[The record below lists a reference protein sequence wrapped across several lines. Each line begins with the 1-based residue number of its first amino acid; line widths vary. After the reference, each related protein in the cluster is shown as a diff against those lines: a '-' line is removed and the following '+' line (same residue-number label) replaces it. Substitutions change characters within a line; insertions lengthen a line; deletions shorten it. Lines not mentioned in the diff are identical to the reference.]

1 MHYRNERGITVV
13 SDENTASVLPAA
25 SKTPIKER
33 LFSFLAQYLTDFGR
47 YICSVI
53 VLLFIYAGR
62 SLVRF
67 FRFLWNKTVSLRGT
81 LFTKLSYLGVI
92 IASPFVKIWYALCR
106 AKKDIV
112 TGKQEGGLANGVKIA
127 AGHLGEFV
135 FGKSGLAVSVFNLA
149 APIISVLFLFSVVS
163 YANSLNYV
171 VKLTVNDKFLGY
183 IRNEQVYYDAEKIL
197 AERINY
203 LGSDENIR
211 LEPEYSVKLL
221 EKSGTLTKYQV
232 ADKMLEYS
240 GLTVDR
246 AYGFYLNGTFMG
258 AMLDNTEVKAALD
271 SVLNKYRTMYPEAEI
286 SFADHIECDTAGLYL
301 SGSIINTDWLIS
313 QLTGVKKQAG
323 YYIVEDGDSHSL
335 ICDKLSMTMG
345 QLDLLNPGFADMPLY
360 TGDRIK
366 IREEVPFLSV
376 NVTVVENYDAYI
388 DYETEYYNDSTLYVG
403 VTRVTTEGVRGVN
416 HVTANVTYVN
426 SIEVDRDITKSV
438 TASLPVTER
447 IAMGT
452 KPTPESLYSPEDAGY
467 GNYIWPVDGGH
478 ISEYTY
484 WDGGYG
490 RHAGV
495 DIVKGYGAA
504 IFAGAS
510 GTVIQAGSNG
520 DYGNSVTIDHGNGF
534 QTLYAHC
541 SSVYVV
547 VGQQVTQGE
556 FIAAMGET
564 GYAIGTHLHFE
575 VRQGDVKYNPLD
587 YLETWYDVR
596 GNPHKAGDPAVY

>member
-1 MHYRNERGITVV
+1 MSE
-13 SDENTASVLPAA
+13 ENTVQNTAKPPLKAIVS
-25 SKTPIKER
+25 E
-33 LFSFLAQYLTDFGR
+33 FLAQYLTDFGR

-53 VLLFIYAGR
+53 VLLCIYAGR
-62 SLVRF
+62 SIARF
-67 FRFLWNKTVSLRGT
+67 FRFIWNKTVSLRGK

-92 IASPFVKIWYALCR
+92 IASPFIKIWYALCR
-106 AKKDIV
+106 AKRDIIA
-112 TGKQEGGLANGVKIA
+112 GKQEGGLANGIKIA
-127 AGHLGEFV
+127 ASHLGDFV
-135 FGKSGLAVSVFNLA
+135 FGKSGLAVSIFNLA

-183 IRNEQVYYDAEKIL
+183 IQNEQVYYDAEKIL
-197 AERINY
+197 EERINY

-211 LEPEYSVKLL
+211 LEPEYSIKLI

-258 AMLDNTEVKAALD
+258 AMLDNTEVKAALEG
-271 SVLNKYRTMYPEAEI
+271 VLNKYKALYPDAEI
-286 SFADHIECDTAGLYL
+286 SFADRIECDTAGLYL

-335 ICDKLSMTMG
+335 ICDKLNMTMA
-345 QLDLLNPGFADMPLY
+345 QLELLNPNFEEMPLY

-376 NVTVVENYDAYI
+376 NVTVVENYDSYV

-403 VTRVTTEGVRGVN
+403 VTRVTTEGVQGIN

-426 SIEVDRDITKSV
+426 SIEVERDITRSV

-467 GNYIWPVDGGH
+467 GNFIWPVDGGH

-495 DIVKGYGAA
+495 DIVKGYGTA

-510 GTVIQAGSNG
+510 GTVIQAGPNG
-520 DYGNSVTIDHGNGF
+520 DYGNSVIIDHGNGF
-534 QTLYAHC
+534 QTLYGHNSA
-541 SSVYVV
+541 VYVV

-556 FIAAMGET
+556 FIAAMGAT
-564 GYAIGTHLHFE
+564 GYAMGTHLHFE
-575 VRQGDVKYNPLD
+575 VRQGDVKLNPLN
-587 YLETWYDVR
+587 YLETWYDLR
-596 GNPHKAGDPAVY
+596 GNPHKAGDSAVY